1 MVVPTDYVSFYLF
14 CDFKLYLS
22 ERNFAVVPTFKESIY
37 KVQIS
42 TFFRIIGSLRPAH
55 VNIEIGFIF
64 RRKIKL

>member
-1 MVVPTDYVSFYLF
+1 MTFLF

-22 ERNFAVVPTFKESIY
+22 ERNFVVVLTFKESIY

-42 TFFRIIGSLRPAH
+42 TFFRIIGSLRPVH
-55 VNIEIGFIF
+55 VNIEIGIIF

>member
-14 CDFKLYLS
+14 CDFKSYFS

-37 KVQIS
+37 KIKIS

-55 VNIEIGFIF
+55 VSIEIGFIF
-64 RRKIKL
+64 CRKIKL

>member
-1 MVVPTDYVSFYLF
+1 MTFLF

-22 ERNFAVVPTFKESIY
+22 ERNFAVVLTFKESIY

-42 TFFRIIGSLRPAH
+42 TFFRIIGSLRPVH
-55 VNIEIGFIF
+55 VNIEIGIIF